1 MKIQLFVLALLAACG
16 WTAFADVLSAP
27 LSLGE
32 AAEDLTDA
40 CSIGKPADARR
51 YLASAEAAAR
61 RIATPSDSGGRVD
74 ASLALTDDLLGRA
87 RELCARGASPSGALA
102 ANQLTLVA
110 LELEPQANT
119 WARRLV
125 WFDYLANEIILR
137 AKRSAPDDRAVVERR
152 ARSLAALWV
161 VLRPG
166 FVTHAKL
173 VADGDKLAGEF
184 GRPASL
190 AARARQ
196 GAKAADFV
204 DELEKAGKS

>member
-1 MKIQLFVLALLAACG
+1 MKTRLFVLALLATCG
-16 WTAFADVLSAP
+16 RMAFADAPSAP
-27 LSLGE
+27 VSLGE

-40 CSIGKPADARR
+40 CSTGKTADARR
-51 YLASAEAAAR
+51 FLTSAEAATR
-61 RIATPSDSGGRVD
+61 RIATPSESGGRVD
-74 ASLALTDDLLGRA
+74 ASLALADDFLGRA
-87 RELCARGASPSGALA
+87 RELCGREASQSGALA

-110 LELEPQANT
+110 LELEPTANA

-137 AKRSAPDDRAVVERR
+137 AKRSAPDDLAVVERR
-152 ARSLAALWV
+152 ARSLAALWA

-173 VADGDKLAGEF
+173 IADGDKLAGEF
-184 GRPASL
+184 RRPASL